1 MSAAIRLRLADSLR
15 QEATDELR
23 RFNRQ
28 RRIAESD
35 PSWSRAGLIAGHW
48 RRRNAWVD
56 SFWLAV
62 SNERGA

>member
-1 MSAAIRLRLADSLR
+1 MTAVARLSMADSLR

-28 RRIAESD
+28 RRIAQRDS
-35 PSWSRAGLIAGHW
+35 SWSRAGLIAGHW
-48 RRRNAWVD
+48 RRRNALVD
-56 SFWLAV
+56 AHWMAV